1 MDTESEGKRARETE
15 TEIGRER
22 QREYN
27 NFGLEKESYLES
39 IWKLVR

>member
-1 MDTESEGKRARETE
+1 MRASEREGETE
-15 TEIGRER
+15 TDRE
-22 QREYN
+22 REYN